1 MLVGV
6 LAVLTMIA
14 FAANSLLC
22 RIALGGGLIDPVSF
36 TAIRLI
42 SGAVVLAPLSHFVSE
57 SQSVKPTKGSWGS
70 GLALFGYA
78 ISFSLAYVYLG
89 AGIGALILFGSVQ
102 ATMIGYGLRSGER
115 PRPSQWLGLAAALGG
130 LFYLVWPGVT
140 APNPL
145 GALLMSI
152 AGISWGVYSVRGR
165 SVATPILAT
174 SGNFA
179 RTVPMAAIASVLAY
193 SSLEAV
199 DTGIVL
205 ALVSGA
211 ATSGLGYVLWYR
223 ALRGL
228 STTKAAILQ
237 LTVPVIAAAGGVI
250 FLGELV
256 STRMLIASALV
267 LGGVAVAVT
276 RHSGQGRT

>member
-6 LAVLTMIA
+6 LAVFTMIA

-22 RIALGGGLIDPVSF
+22 RIALGGELIDPVSF
-36 TAIRLI
+36 TVLRLA
-42 SGAVVLAPLSHFVSE
+42 SGAAILVPLSHFVGESE
-57 SQSVKPTKGSWGS
+57 VGGRTRGSWGS
-70 GLALFGYA
+70 GLALFAYA

-102 ATMIGYGLRSGER
+102 ATMIGFGLRSGER
-115 PRPSQWLGLAAALGG
+115 PHPSQWLGLAAALAG
-130 LFYLVWPGVT
+130 LFYLVWPGIT

-174 SGNFA
+174 AGNFV
-179 RTVPMAAIASVLAY
+179 RTVPMAAIAAFVAY
-193 SSLEAV
+193 SSLQAV
-199 DTGIVL
+199 GLGIAL

-211 ATSGLGYVLWYR
+211 VTSGLGYVLWYR
-223 ALRGL
+223 VLRGL
-228 STTKAAILQ
+228 STTKASILQ
-237 LTVPVIAAAGGVI
+237 LTVPVIAAIGGVA

-276 RHSGQGRT
+276 RSRK